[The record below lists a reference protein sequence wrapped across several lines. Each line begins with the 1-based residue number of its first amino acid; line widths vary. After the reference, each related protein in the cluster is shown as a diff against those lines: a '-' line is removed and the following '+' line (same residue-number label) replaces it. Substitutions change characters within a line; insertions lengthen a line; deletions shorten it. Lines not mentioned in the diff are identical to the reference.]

1 MSTSLYCNCI
11 RPWERPLTPNEQF
24 WIEVIRLASHDS
36 DPAPTLAKVQALRR
50 IFSRPCGA
58 GVRRPED
65 PA

>member
-1 MSTSLYCNCI
+1 MSTSLDCNCI

-36 DPAPTLAKVQALRR
+36 DPAPTLAKVQAIRR
-50 IFSRPCGA
+50 IFSSHYGP
-58 GVRRPED
+58 GVRRSED